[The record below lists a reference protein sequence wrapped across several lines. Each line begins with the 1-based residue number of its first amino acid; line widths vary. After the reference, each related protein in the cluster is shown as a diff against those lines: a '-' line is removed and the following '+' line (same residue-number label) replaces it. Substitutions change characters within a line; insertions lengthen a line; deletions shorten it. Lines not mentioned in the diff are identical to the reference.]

1 MTMCGDWRSEE
12 RDQWLPS
19 FEANLASSY
28 EDVLPPATWEEVEPI
43 MATLPEYAMWK
54 AELPPTPP
62 PTPARRLVPDG
73 HSWGVEWRAP

>member
-54 AELPPTPP
+54 AELPPTP
-62 PTPARRLVPDG
+62 ARWTLPDG
-73 HSWGVEWRAP
+73 KVWVEWTDQ